1 MPVPEERLSRGYRNT
16 RSPDAFGELRIS
28 SDTGS
33 GPWQARFRFA
43 EANSFKWVQ
52 MVDDNDEPDAHEVRA
67 AFFRD
72 IRALRAGAGNPSFHK
87 IGKDAHCSHDTA
99 HRLIEQEVL
108 VKQVNAVDIAAA
120 LGGDRQ
126 EWAARWAEAKTAE
139 KRIGEKK
146 PGERRPGAA
155 AAATGTAAATT
166 TAPAREPAALAAG
179 PPPASEPSADASVLH
194 RFRRP
199 LIAAAAVVTVVSA
212 VAAGI
217 GLTSDGGR
225 EEGARPLFADTCEGP
240 VNLGRQNDKCVREV
254 QLLLKRAGGE
264 LAVDDSFG
272 PETLRRVIA
281 FQVLAGI
288 TPNGVVDDTTK
299 RALYEERTRLRSW
312 PEDRVEKRIREV
324 FKEAPDRAVAI
335 ARCQSNLDPLY
346 ILSNNNGTRNWGVF
360 QLYEARVEQ
369 MGGTPRKALDP
380 EWNIKAAHRMWKKH
394 RDFRDWQ
401 CDKFEKTP

>member
-1 MPVPEERLSRGYRNT
+1 
-16 RSPDAFGELRIS
+16 
-28 SDTGS
+28 
-33 GPWQARFRFA
+33 
-43 EANSFKWVQ
+43 

-72 IRALRAGAGNPSFHK
+72 IRALRAGAGNPSFRK
-87 IGKDAHCSHDTA
+87 IGNDAHCSHDTA

-139 KRIGEKK
+139 KRIGEKR
-146 PGERRPGAA
+146 PGRRRPATTP
-155 AAATGTAAATT
+155 AAATAETAETETAEKAATE
-166 TAPAREPAALAAG
+166 AVAEQPAALVAG
-179 PPPASEPSADASVLH
+179 PPSASEPSADAPAPR

-199 LIAAAAVVTVVSA
+199 LIAAAAVTLVSA
-212 VAAGI
+212 VAVGI
-217 GLTSDGGR
+217 GLASDGGR
-225 EEGARPLFADTCEGP
+225 DERSRPLFADTCDGP
-240 VNLGRQNDKCVREV
+240 INLGRQNDKCVREV

-312 PEDRVEKRIREV
+312 SEERVEKRIREV
-324 FKEAPDRAVAI
+324 FEEAPDRAVAI

-380 EWNIKAAHRMWKKH
+380 EWNIKAAHRLWKKH

-401 CDKFEKTP
+401 CDKFEKTPEK